1 MMEEDKE
8 DNEERGRRRNKENK
22 GGREW
27 KKRKKDN
34 EEEDKEERARR
45 GRRLVHA
52 PLRTLKGAIVRGRRG
67 KKMRKKRKKRKKE
80 NEGGRRGGRRRRI
93 NKWQSSYFIQL
104 VLRCSSVSVHWCD
117 AVSRISNNFLF
128 LSALNLFVVVVV
140 VVFLDV
146 LRGRAPSV
154 TQSIGNLKAPAG
166 KSSEYKQQMK

>member
-1 MMEEDKE
+1 M
-8 DNEERGRRRNKENK
+8 
-22 GGREW
+22 
-27 KKRKKDN
+27 
-34 EEEDKEERARR
+34 
-45 GRRLVHA
+45 
-52 PLRTLKGAIVRGRRG
+52 RTLKGAIVRGRRG

>member
-1 MMEEDKE
+1 MKE
-8 DNEERGRRRNKENK
+8 D
-22 GGREW
+22 
-27 KKRKKDN
+27 
-34 EEEDKEERARR
+34 DKEERGRR

-67 KKMRKKRKKRKKE
+67 KKMRKKRKKE

-140 VVFLDV
+140 VFLDV